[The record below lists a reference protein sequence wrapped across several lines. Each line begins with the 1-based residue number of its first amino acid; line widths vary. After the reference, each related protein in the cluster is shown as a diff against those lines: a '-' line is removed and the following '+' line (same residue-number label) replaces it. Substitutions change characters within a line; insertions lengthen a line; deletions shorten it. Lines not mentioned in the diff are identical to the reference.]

1 MIKIHRLRMGIRAGM
16 KGIFLGSALLASAVH
31 AQSNEEQALALL
43 KAMSDYIGGLAAIE
57 TSVDTSLEVVTPTME
72 KLAFTSTSLLRMTRP
87 NQVRLERSGGYS
99 NVEFLFD
106 GTTFTVRGRNNNVYA
121 QVPVSGTTDDL
132 VRAMHDD
139 LGLAVPGAD
148 LLLRDSYSVLVA
160 DVIDAKLIGQGVI
173 AGQMCDH
180 VAFRNFD
187 TDWQLWIRQGAD
199 KAPCKMI
206 ITSKTVGMAPQYTT
220 HVRSWKSN
228 PRFPAGTFAFK
239 PAAGEQKLDLGE
251 LTGIDEVPP
260 AQTGKAPQ

>member
-1 MIKIHRLRMGIRAGM
+1 MTIKHRPRSAFRAGM
-16 KGIFLGSALLASAVH
+16 KGIILGGMLLASSAN
-31 AQSNEEQALALL
+31 AQSNEAEARALL
-43 KAMSDYIGGLAAIE
+43 KAMSDYIGGLGAIE
-57 TSVDTSLEVVTPTME
+57 TNVDTSLEVVTPDMQ

-87 NQVRLERSGGYS
+87 NQVKLERFGGYS
-99 NVEFLFD
+99 DVEILFD
-106 GTTFTVRGRNNNVYA
+106 GAMLTIRGRNNNVYA
-121 QVPVSGTTDDL
+121 QVPVSGTSDDL

-139 LGLAVPGAD
+139 LGIAVPGAD

-160 DVIDAKLIGQGVI
+160 DVMDAKFIGQGVVS
-173 AGQMCDH
+173 GQMCDH

-187 TDWQLWIRQGAD
+187 TDWQLWIRQGAE
-199 KAPCKMI
+199 KVPCKMI

-239 PAAGEQKLDLGE
+239 PAAGEQKLDIGQ

-260 AQTGKAPQ
+260 SQTGKAPQ